1 MKSGRTPSCPKE
13 RSLGASVGRRGGFSH
28 SPRAPVAPAMSPLAA
43 RPEPQ
48 GKAHTVPPVWVL
60 PPRCWHSLG
69 AVVWHRKAWR
79 HPQKKDPEPRA
90 VSVPHT
96 APTAVALRP
105 LQLQELLGN
114 YRRRNKMFNFSL
126 WHKHVC
132 RGCRKHSE
140 SHLALFPS
148 KKGV

>member
-1 MKSGRTPSCPKE
+1 MQVWGEEEGFLTAPEHQWPQPCPLWQHAL
-13 RSLGASVGRRGGFSH
+13 SRRAGPTL
-28 SPRAPVAPAMSPLAA
+28 SPRFGSC
-43 RPEPQ
+43 
-48 GKAHTVPPVWVL
+48 PPVWVL

-69 AVVWHRKAWR
+69 AAVWHRKAWR
-79 HPQKKDPEPRA
+79 HLQKKDPEPRA

-105 LQLQELLGN
+105 LQLQELPGN